1 MDSTRGILEGEC
13 LRSLCAL
20 SGRFLGVNGKAKNVS
35 GRLQGIDW
43 IGEVALCKRV
53 GRDSAGE
60 ERLSVREDGVIGS
73 NLSLSVQTVGK
84 GSCCTYVDV
93 DIRVVD
99 VKTIG
104 GLLEVDM
111 GNPVLDDSVRSQC
124 MSHMRFVHRGLVRY
138 QRNGLL
144 PLGR

>member
-1 MDSTRGILEGEC
+1 LDSTRGILEGEC

-20 SGRFLGVNGKAKNVS
+20 SGCFLGVNGKAKNVS

-43 IGEVALCKRV
+43 VGEVALRKRV

-60 ERLSVREDGVIGS
+60 ERFSVREDGVIGS
-73 NLSLSVQTVGK
+73 NLLLSVETVGK
-84 GSCCTYVDV
+84 GSCYTYIDV

-99 VKTIG
+99 VETIG

-111 GNPVLDDSVRSQC
+111 GNPVLDGVQSQC
-124 MSHMRFVHRGLVRY
+124 TSHMQFVDRGLVRY

-144 PLGR
+144 PLGK